1 MCDHPVMEMTLRV
14 ELFPEDLDAAVAF
27 YTIVL
32 GFAVIKDERAGPN
45 AYVSLER
52 GGVRIGAAR
61 RAVPEPRAGRRPPS
75 GAELVLEVDDVAGE
89 RDRVV
94 AAGWP
99 LDEDLRDRPWGL
111 TDFRIFDPAGYYL
124 RITNRA
130 R

>member
-1 MCDHPVMEMTLRV
+1 VCDHPVMEMTLRV
-14 ELFPEDLDAAVAF
+14 ELFPEDLDATVDF

-32 GFAVIKDERAGPN
+32 GFAVTKDERAEPS

-52 GGVRIGAAR
+52 GSVRIGAAR
-61 RAVPEPRAGRRPPS
+61 RAVPDVRAGRLPPS
-75 GAELVLEVDDVAGE
+75 GAELVLEVDDVDGE

-111 TDFRIFDPAGYYL
+111 ADFRIVDPAGYYL

-130 R
+130 